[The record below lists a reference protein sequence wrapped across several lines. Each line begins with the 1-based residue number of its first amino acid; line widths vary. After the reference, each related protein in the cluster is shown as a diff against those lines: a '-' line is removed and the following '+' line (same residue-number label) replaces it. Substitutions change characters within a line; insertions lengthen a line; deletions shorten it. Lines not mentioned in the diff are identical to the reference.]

1 MTGVSG
7 IARKCA
13 YKPSWVGLLY
23 QGATCSTASAPAS
36 RARCE
41 YSIAAAVELLPAPAI
56 TRARPRATSIVSAI
70 TLWSSASVIVALSP
84 VVPHGTSRRTPP
96 VIWRSTSAR
105 IRSSSIAPPAV
116 NGVTSAVAQP
126 RIQSTFI
133 VMIQTPYFYGTIS
146 EIRFVCSSVRSTMF
160 IASSI
165 SSAKA
170 PEERNVNLP
179 LLEVAKT
186 NLEFPRDYRHFA
198 PNGASFPECHQRPRK
213 TRTHPSDQQSTSPRP
228 EPRQRNPHDYG
239 RHARSISDRP
249 PNQSRAGAFRECN
262 PRGST

>member
-1 MTGVSG
+1 MIGKSG
-7 IARKCA
+7 IASAIARKCA
-13 YKPSWVGLLY
+13 YKPSCVGLLY

-146 EIRFVCSSVRSTMF
+146 EIRFVCSSVRST
-160 IASSI
+160 IIDISLLTERASQ
-165 SSAKA
+165 
-170 PEERNVNLP
+170 NVIKDLGKLEHTLP
-179 LLEVAKT
+179 T
-186 NLEFPRDYRHFA
+186 NNPLRRD
-198 PNGASFPECHQRPRK
+198 
-213 TRTHPSDQQSTSPRP
+213 QSPGSETLTTTGDMR
-228 EPRQRNPHDYG
+228 
-239 RHARSISDRP
+239 DRYLI
-249 PNQSRAGAFRECN
+249 GH
-262 PRGST
+262 